1 MAEKGNQRSD
11 EEMANSQPEQHQ
23 LKRKKRIRLGIYITV
38 FVVFQIIVITT
49 LSLTVLKVK
58 TPKVRLGAVNVQNLT
73 AAPGM
78 PSFDMTFATQ
88 ISIKNTNLGRY
99 KFDASTVKFDY
110 DGATV
115 GQVNVPESKVGMW
128 STKKIDV
135 TVSLSA
141 KRLPSS
147 KNSGLRSELSTGV
160 LRLTSE
166 ATVSGTVEL
175 MMVMKKKKSAK
186 MDCTLEVN
194 LSTKKIQ
201 YLKCE

>member
-73 AAPGM
+73 AAPGT

-99 KFDASTVKFDY
+99 KFDESTVKFDY